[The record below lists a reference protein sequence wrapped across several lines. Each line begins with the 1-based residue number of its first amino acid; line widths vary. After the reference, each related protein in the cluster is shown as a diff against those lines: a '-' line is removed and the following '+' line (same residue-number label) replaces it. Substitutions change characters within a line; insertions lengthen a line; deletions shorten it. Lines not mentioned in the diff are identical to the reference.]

1 MALKLGV
8 VYKMLRALLD
18 EFLLLFKIVFK
29 KKGENVLKV
38 NQKFKENVII
48 YLLVKILEIKYK
60 LANVS
65 AHRTF
70 CVEMLFFGG

>member
-29 KKGENVLKV
+29 KKGENVLKS
-38 NQKFKENVII
+38 KLEKKENVII
-48 YLLVKILEIKYK
+48 YLLVK
-60 LANVS
+60 N
-65 AHRTF
+65 T
-70 CVEMLFFGG
+70 